1 MAIEDITK
9 AYGLVP
15 TTPSTGT
22 LGLEAPSPAAR
33 FGSRI
38 SSNLIKMGGYDPMA
52 LPYSQREDAKIA
64 GLKQLAERLYGI
76 SAKLSG
82 DPAKMALY
90 QEMQKAKQPKAGQAY
105 KPELVNYK
113 NVTDQNISV
122 GSYIIKPG
130 ESVPFNVAIP
140 EIANA
145 ISGTKGLEEVK
156 DRTVYT
162 RQGSLYMT
170 KDGDYRE
177 IIRGDKRIFSGPMG
191 EFDPGA
197 FFARYPESRSKTS
210 GEEQRYIPD
219 FKTFVGLNKDLA
231 TEERSLNKIVSY
243 WENIKD
249 TNVGV
254 ERLGDQISTWFKTLA
269 GRYDLTP
276 QELARGIAEGK
287 LQGLIGANRID
298 TVGGGVMTEKDAW
311 RIIARLGGDVD
322 SLQNPAIVGPLLE
335 EMYRDKVTQYNQD
348 IKGYN
353 IGVDSQ
359 KYSGYEKRTPIT
371 TDEVIELFTILPP
384 GVPAG
389 SKKVNVGG
397 IILYQKDDTYYGIDP
412 VSGLVDE
419 VEIDL

>member
-1 MAIEDITK
+1 MAE
-9 AYGLVP
+9 AMQGL
-15 TTPSTGT
+15 
-22 LGLEAPSPAAR
+22 R
-33 FGSRI
+33 
-38 SSNLIKMGGYDPMA
+38 
-52 LPYSQREDAKIA
+52 
-64 GLKQLAERLYGI
+64 QLADVLNIETARI
-76 SAKLSG
+76 SG
-82 DPAKMALY
+82 DPQRLQLALGESQSRKL
-90 QEMQKAKQPKAGQAY
+90 QEADNLINAEIDKLNIPDTQKALLKALSPKEKYDAIYAKDISRGY

-113 NVTDQNISV
+113 NVIEEDIQIGNF
-122 GSYIIKPG
+122 IIKPG
-130 ESVPFNVAIP
+130 ESVPFNVSIP

-170 KDGDYRE
+170 EDGDYRE

-191 EFDPGA
+191 EYDPGA
-197 FFARYPESRSKTS
+197 FFAKYPESRSKTS

-231 TEERSLNKIVSY
+231 TEERSLNKILSY

-249 TNVGV
+249 TNIGV

-322 SLQNPAIVGPLLE
+322 ALQNPAVVGPLLE

-359 KYSGYEKRTPIT
+359 KFSGYEKRTPIT
-371 TDEVIELFTILPP
+371 TEEVTELFTILPK
-384 GVPAG
+384 GVPVGA
-389 SKKVNVGG
+389 KKVNVNG
-397 IILYQKDDTYYGIDP
+397 ITLYQKDDKYYGIDP
-412 VSGLVDE
+412 VSSSVVE